1 MGAISSIT
9 NSISSALGT
18 DGSGGGLLGGV
29 SQALG
34 TNNGNSGGLLSNPVV
49 DVGLGLAADYFS
61 GGALSGTLAS
71 FMDPASAGA
80 LGIAAPASGALSAA
94 GDFGANAVA
103 ADATASAAPDAIA
116 AAASGIPASA
126 SGASTAAGDFSAGT
140 FSAPATPASTGPIGS
155 DFGAG
160 YNPAGTVAT
169 GPASLASTAA
179 GGSPLTN
186 AAATAGATNLLSP
199 KGILSG
205 LNDINAI
212 QQGNQLNQ
220 TAQGQQQSLDPLA
233 PNRSNAAQ
241 QLLNLQNNPGAI
253 TSMPGYQAGLD
264 AMQRQLAA
272 QGLGSS
278 TTGQAQIAAY
288 GQQFYQQQLQQLA
301 ALATP
306 TAGATT
312 AANNVLSANT
322 LGNKATNSAYG
333 NLISMLPNTSLS
345 QLYNPTDTNNQVTA

>member
-34 TNNGNSGGLLSNPVV
+34 TNSSNGGGLLSNPIV
-49 DVGLGLAADYFS
+49 DVGLGLGADYLS
-61 GGALSGTLAS
+61 GGALSGGLAS
-71 FMDPASAGA
+71 FLNPASAGA
-80 LGIAAPASGALSAA
+80 LGIGAPASGALSAA
-94 GDFGANAVA
+94 GDFGLGA
-103 ADATASAAPDAIA
+103 ADATVGAAPDAIA

-126 SGASTAAGDFSAGT
+126 SGASTAAGDFGAGT
-140 FSAPATPASTGPIGS
+140 FGAPATPASTGPIGS

-306 TAGATT
+306 SAGATT
-312 AANNVLSANT
+312 AAGNVLSANT